1 MRSFTE
7 ISFNPGVDMSNVV
20 VISGHPNL
28 DESWTNK
35 VILQQLDQHIESI
48 DIRRLDVLYPEYKI
62 DIEAEQNALVD
73 ADIIVLQYPYYW
85 YSVPALLKKWIDD
98 MFAFNF
104 AFGPEGDKL
113 KNKHFILSFTVGG
126 PEESYD
132 PLGYNHFTIEEL
144 TRPLQQTCYLA
155 GMVYHSPVY
164 THRMVYIPGVYNT
177 QEEVEERARN
187 HTGRLLSKV
196 DQLANSAEAKFEVF
210 VKQWFSKFD
219 QLPEDNSYFIKHISE
234 DLELSD
240 PNGTYQGSAG
250 FNDWY
255 QTLLNIFKPGV
266 LHLIEQVTLKSIGEG
281 EFDAEIRVRARGEL
295 KSGESINQL
304 FNENWK
310 VSVDETGKFTIHSYQ
325 VIAV

>member
-1 MRSFTE
+1 
-7 ISFNPGVDMSNVV
+7 MSNVV

-35 VILQQLDQHIESI
+35 VILQQLEQNVESI
-48 DIRRLDVLYPEYKI
+48 DVRRLDALYPDYKI
-62 DIEAEQNALVD
+62 DIETEQNALVD

-98 MFAFNF
+98 VFAFNF
-104 AFGPEGDKL
+104 AYGPEGDKL

-144 TRPLQQTCYLA
+144 ARPLQQTCYLA
-155 GMVYHSPVY
+155 GMIFHKPIY
-164 THRMVYIPGVYNT
+164 TNRMVYIPGVYNT
-177 QEEVEERARN
+177 QEEVEERASD
-187 HTGRLLSKV
+187 HAAHLLGKI
-196 DQLANSAEAKFEVF
+196 DQLANSTQAKFELF

-219 QLPEDNSYFIKHISE
+219 ELPEDNSYFVQNLSQ
-234 DLELSD
+234 DLELD
-240 PNGTYQGSAG
+240 AVGEKFMGVAG

-255 QTLLNIFKPGV
+255 KSLLTMFKPGV
-266 LHLIEQVTLKSIGEG
+266 AHLIEQVTLKSSGDSN
-281 EFDAEIRVRARGEL
+281 FNAELRIRVQAEL
-295 KSGESINQL
+295 ANGESINQL
-304 FNENWK
+304 FNEKWK
-310 VSVDETGKFTIHSYQ
+310 VSLNEDGAFTIHSYQ